1 MSSDTKKFHDNER
14 THILHNLWTS
24 THRGGIFPP
33 SPPLAAPL
41 YLVTLIYSCIIFS
54 EHGSASSLRDFVLS
68 LVLVCFRIMY
78 TVALYLFLSVQLLSL
93 FALLMD
99 NSTFRKHAP
108 ISRNVVC
115 SLVFCVLVP
124 DACKYTTGL
133 TLSVIFTGC
142 RSC

>member
-14 THILHNLWTS
+14 TQILHNLWTS
-24 THRGGIFPP
+24 TRRGESLPLPP
-33 SPPLAAPL
+33 SSAPL
-41 YLVTLIYSCIIFS
+41 CLVTLIYSCIIFS
-54 EHGSASSLRDFVLS
+54 EHGSATSLRDFVLS

-108 ISRNVVC
+108 ISRKC
-115 SLVFCVLVP
+115 GMQSRFLC
-124 DACKYTTGL
+124 TRT
-133 TLSVIFTGC
+133 
-142 RSC
+142 